1 MPGYQKGMAKKS
13 SDDLFDILRARGLR
27 KSVAK
32 AIAEAQDT
40 GKSGGR
46 RAETLARDALGD
58 LRAASDAIR
67 TRLIDGDGDGA
78 KRSAAGKKAA
88 ATRKRNATK
97 RSTAAKKAA
106 QTRAKGRA
114 KSRAKSGS
122 R

>member
-1 MPGYQKGMAKKS
+1 MAKKN

-27 KSVAK
+27 RSVAK
-32 AIAEAQDT
+32 AISEAQDG

-46 RAETLARDALGD
+46 KAESLARDALGD

-67 TRLIDGDGDGA
+67 TRLIDSDDA

-88 ATRKRNATK
+88 VTRKRNATK

-106 QTRAKGRA
+106 QTRAKSSSSGR
-114 KSRAKSGS
+114 SRAKSGS